1 VTLGWDYPLPCRRQR
16 ARADPYTHRLVGVLK
31 LELKGITKRFGSL
44 VANDHIDLV
53 VEPGQVHCL
62 LGENGA
68 GKSTLMNV
76 LYGLYDPTEG
86 EILVDGKPVV
96 FKDPGEAMAA
106 GIGMVHQHFML
117 IPVFTVAENVA
128 LGNETTKAA
137 GLLNLEATREK
148 IRRISD
154 QYGFDVDPDAMV
166 EDLPVG
172 VQQRVEIIKALVRDA
187 EVLILDEPTAVLT
200 PQETD
205 ELLDIIRQLKRDGK
219 SIVFISHKL
228 REVKAISDTITVIRR
243 GKVVGQADPT
253 ASPTELASAMVGR
266 TVSLTLDKAP
276 AKTGDVTFK
285 VRNLTVTNHN
295 GQHVV
300 DDLSFDIAKGEVLAI
315 AGVQGNGQTELTEA
329 ILGVQPHVAGSIT
342 LDGEELLGKSVK
354 HVLGAGVGFVP
365 EDRTLDG
372 LVGTFTISEN
382 MILDLYD
389 KAPFA
394 RGVGM
399 KPGMI
404 AENAARKVEEFD
416 VRTPS
421 VSAAVGTLS
430 GGNQQKVVLARE
442 LSRPLRLFIASQPT
456 RGLDV
461 GSIEFVHKR
470 VIAER
475 DHGTPV
481 MIVSTELDEVMQLAD
496 RIAVLYRGRLVG
508 IVPATTS
515 RDVLGLMMAGVPAA
529 EAEAGATAHVPG
541 RTKTAAVSEPA
552 GHEGEA
558 HV

>member
-1 VTLGWDYPLPCRRQR
+1 M
-16 ARADPYTHRLVGVLK
+16 K

-148 IRRISD
+148 IRSISD

-276 AKTGDVTFK
+276 ARTGDVTFK
-285 VRNLTVTNHN
+285 VNHLTVTDHN

-329 ILGVQPHVAGSIT
+329 ILGVQPHVTGSIT

-365 EDRTLDG
+365 EDRTIDG
-372 LVGTFTISEN
+372 LVGTFSISEN

-399 KPGMI
+399 KPGVI
-404 AENAARKVEEFD
+404 AENATRKVEEFD

-481 MIVSTELDEVMQLAD
+481 MIVSTELDEVLQLAD

-529 EAEAGATAHVPG
+529 EAEASDSAHAHSG
-541 RTKTAAVSEPA
+541 TTTAAVSEPA
-552 GHEGEA
+552 GLEGEP